1 MADDTT
7 TLDLTHRSSV
17 LLSEIRSHSTEVTVA
32 PVVLEEESEKASEE
46 RNVKLTVTTGD
57 AVTKIALTP
66 TQARDLEEALR
77 TARGVQEEDEE
88 EESTDE

>member
-1 MADDTT
+1 MSMTDDTT

-17 LLSEIRSHSTEVTVA
+17 QLSEIRSHNTEVTVA
-32 PVVLEEESEKASEE
+32 PVDLDDEGEESPRE
-46 RNVKLTVTTGD
+46 RNVKLTVTSGD

-77 TARGVQEEDEE
+77 TARVVQE
-88 EESTDE
+88 EESTDG